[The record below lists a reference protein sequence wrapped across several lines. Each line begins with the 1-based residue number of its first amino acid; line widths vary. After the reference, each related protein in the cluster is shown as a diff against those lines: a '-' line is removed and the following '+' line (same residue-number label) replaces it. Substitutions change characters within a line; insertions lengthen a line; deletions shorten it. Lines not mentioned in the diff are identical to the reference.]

1 MSGLSGSPQQDPRDS
16 EGVQPRTPENQ
27 QQREFLHHI
36 SVSPSS
42 LVTPRQTLS
51 GEGLQPDTPTPNP
64 NHPSNHGEGVQGQV
78 TEPED
83 VQMATK
89 GWDIAPDPNPSAWS
103 FGDNEGLRGHVTANT
118 SSSEA
123 QDSSTGVPMQ
133 ITSSIPHL
141 TPVIPPTQTG
151 TTQPPST
158 PKNTVPVPRQMIPLP
173 YHEGQTILG
182 RDKRGGA
189 ESTLAYVSRGSSCEA
204 SSSTSTQPSKRTRH
218 VQQDDMDIEVL
229 GYQPDESPNN
239 VPQSINTSPSN
250 SGSPP
255 RVTFAQMA
263 KGKGKATTFAEIT
276 SRPQSST
283 PLLNRT
289 WCKLQEF
296 SETRIP
302 HITDVL
308 YSVWMT
314 LEGVYEDQSVIYCF
328 AAKNPNIGGLS
339 YRPTGGWTEFYCKSQ
354 AQMEKLLS
362 QEWTVGSTT
371 TRFIPAKK
379 LAGSRVFLKLANVSP
394 CFSKD
399 ETRAAIIK
407 VLSPYGTPGEVQPHY
422 IVDPTGEYPDE
433 LLCTRRWD
441 AELFIPEKHR
451 LIMDSTPEILGNTT
465 IIYWKGQYPV
475 CMFCQVEG
483 HWARNCNSTLRAKA
497 QADRISK
504 IPPVPFAVQETI
516 PPQST
521 TPETSQP
528 ETTPTQSTSKSAPQ
542 QKEQAKVAPAG
553 TIPKQNTPPEKTPQ
567 KKTPT
572 PPQ

>member
-1 MSGLSGSPQQDPRDS
+1 
-16 EGVQPRTPENQ
+16 
-27 QQREFLHHI
+27 
-36 SVSPSS
+36 
-42 LVTPRQTLS
+42 
-51 GEGLQPDTPTPNP
+51 
-64 NHPSNHGEGVQGQV
+64 
-78 TEPED
+78 
-83 VQMATK
+83 
-89 GWDIAPDPNPSAWS
+89 
-103 FGDNEGLRGHVTANT
+103 
-118 SSSEA
+118 
-123 QDSSTGVPMQ
+123 
-133 ITSSIPHL
+133 
-141 TPVIPPTQTG
+141 
-151 TTQPPST
+151 
-158 PKNTVPVPRQMIPLP
+158 
-173 YHEGQTILG
+173 
-182 RDKRGGA
+182 
-189 ESTLAYVSRGSSCEA
+189 
-204 SSSTSTQPSKRTRH
+204 
-218 VQQDDMDIEVL
+218 MDIEAL
-229 GYQPDESPNN
+229 GYQPDESPSN

-276 SRPQSST
+276 SQPQSST

-302 HITDVL
+302 PITDVL
-308 YSVWMT
+308 YSVWMN
-314 LEGVYEDQSVIYCF
+314 LEGVYEDQSVIYGF

-354 AQMEKLLS
+354 VQMEKLLS

-394 CFSKD
+394 CFSED

-504 IPPVPFAVQETI
+504 IPPVPFTTPETI
-516 PPQST
+516 PPQNT
-521 TPETSQP
+521 TPSIPQP
-528 ETTPTQSTSKSAPQ
+528 ETTPTQSTDRKS
-542 QKEQAKVAPAG
+542 VV
-553 TIPKQNTPPEKTPQ
+553 
-567 KKTPT
+567 
-572 PPQ
+572 